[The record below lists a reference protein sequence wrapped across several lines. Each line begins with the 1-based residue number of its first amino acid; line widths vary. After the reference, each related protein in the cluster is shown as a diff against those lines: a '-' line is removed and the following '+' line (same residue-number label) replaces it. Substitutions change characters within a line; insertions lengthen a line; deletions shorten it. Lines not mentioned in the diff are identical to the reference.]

1 MSNDPLPLLWLTG
14 PTGAG
19 KSSAGWEIFDRLG
32 RNGVKAA
39 FLDTD
44 QIALCHPAPEGG
56 THRLRARNLAALWPG
71 FRRAGMRCL
80 VLAGFVD
87 TPEEVG
93 EYTALL
99 PGAAFTVC
107 RLRVPHAELRERFL
121 GRGWRPDLVEAAVA
135 EAVEQDRSRYADL
148 CVDTGGRTVAET
160 ARLVL
165 DRLGGWPPPTPASAT
180 EPVTAPARAPVTA
193 PLTAPGTAHVTA
205 PLTAPVAGPVPA
217 SAVRGGGAG
226 AGAPVPLVWF
236 SGATAAGKSTVGY
249 EVFSRVHRSGG
260 RAAYV
265 DLRQISALRPST
277 PEEGRRLR
285 AGGLAALWD
294 GYRAAG
300 AECLVVSG
308 GADSDEAVR
317 ACTRLLPG
325 LTPTVFRLHA
335 SPATLL
341 ERVLLRGRGGG
352 PATPGDELRGLG
364 PDALRAVAGRAAREA
379 AALDRAGAGDVRLD
393 TDGRSPQEVAA
404 RVMARL
410 RLPS

>member
-1 MSNDPLPLLWLTG
+1 MSTDPLPLLWLTG

-19 KSSAGWEIFDRLG
+19 KSSAGWEIFARLG
-32 RNGVKAA
+32 RSGVRAA
-39 FLDTD
+39 FLDAD
-44 QIALCHPAPEGG
+44 QIGLCHPAPEGG

-121 GRGWRPDLVEAAVA
+121 GRGWRPDLVEDAVA
-135 EAVEQDRSRYADL
+135 EAVAQDRSRYADL

-165 DRLGGWPPPTPASAT
+165 DRLGGWPPA
-180 EPVTAPARAPVTA
+180 
-193 PLTAPGTAHVTA
+193 APG
-205 PLTAPVAGPVPA
+205 PVSVSPPVPA
-217 SAVRGGGAG
+217 VPGAWGGGVASG
-226 AGAPVPLVWF
+226 VPVPLLWF

-249 EVFSRVHRSGG
+249 EVFGRVHRSGV

-265 DLRQISALRPST
+265 DLRQIAALRPST
-277 PEEGRRLR
+277 EEEGRRLR
-285 AGGLAALWD
+285 AHGLAALWD

-300 AECLVVSG
+300 AGCLVVSG
-308 GADSDEAVR
+308 GADSDETVR

-364 PDALRAVAGRAAREA
+364 PAALRAVAGRAAREA

-393 TDGRSPQEVAA
+393 TDGRPPDEVAA
-404 RVMARL
+404 QVMAHL

>member
-1 MSNDPLPLLWLTG
+1 MSIDPLPLLWLSG

-19 KSSAGWEIFDRLG
+19 KSSAGWEIFARLG
-32 RNGVKAA
+32 RGGVKAA
-39 FLDTD
+39 FLDAD
-44 QIALCHPAPEGG
+44 QISLCHPAPEGG

-71 FRRAGMRCL
+71 FRREGMRCL

-87 TPEEVG
+87 TPEEVR

-121 GRGWRPDLVEAAVA
+121 GRGWRPDLVEEAVA
-135 EAVEQDRSRYADL
+135 EAAAQDRSRYADL
-148 CVDTGGRTVAET
+148 CVDTGGLTVPET

-165 DRLGGWPPPTPASAT
+165 DRLGGWPAAVPAPG
-180 EPVTAPARAPVTA
+180 PVTVPGPPVPVPGPGPEPA
-193 PLTAPGTAHVTA
+193 PLV
-205 PLTAPVAGPVPA
+205 
-217 SAVRGGGAG
+217 GGE
-226 AGAPVPLVWF
+226 VPLLWF

-249 EVFSRVHRSGG
+249 EVFSRIHRSGV

-265 DLRQISALRPST
+265 DLRQIAALRPST
-277 PEEGRRLR
+277 GDEGRRLK
-285 AGGLAALWD
+285 AHNLAALWA

-300 AECLVVSG
+300 AGCLVVSG
-308 GADSDEAVR
+308 GADSDETVR
-317 ACTRLLPG
+317 GFARLLPG
-325 LTPTVFRLHA
+325 LAPTVFRLHA

-352 PATPGDELRGLG
+352 PATPGDELRGLSA
-364 PDALRAVAGRAAREA
+364 DALRAVAGRAAREA

-393 TDGRSPQEVAA
+393 TDDRPPHELA
-404 RVMARL
+404 RQVLAC
-410 RLPS
+410 LPSPIR

>member
-1 MSNDPLPLLWLTG
+1 MSTDPLPLLWLTG

-19 KSSAGWEIFDRLG
+19 KSSAGWEIFDHLG
-32 RNGVKAA
+32 RSGVKAV
-39 FLDTD
+39 FLDAD

-107 RLRVPHAELRERFL
+107 RLRVPHAELRKRFL

-165 DRLGGWPPPTPASAT
+165 DRLGGWPPPVPATAT
-180 EPVTAPARAPVTA
+180 EPAPA
-193 PLTAPGTAHVTA
+193 
-205 PLTAPVAGPVPA
+205 PA
-217 SAVRGGGAG
+217 DPGGGVG
-226 AGAPVPLVWF
+226 AGVPVPLVWF

-249 EVFSRVHRSGG
+249 EVFSRVHRSGV

-277 PEEGRRLR
+277 EEEGRRLR
-285 AGGLAALWD
+285 ARGLAALWD

-300 AECLVVSG
+300 AGCLVVSG
-308 GADSDEAVR
+308 GADSDETVR

-352 PATPGDELRGLG
+352 PALPGDELRGLG

-393 TDGRSPQEVAA
+393 TDGRPPQEVAA
-404 RVMARL
+404 RVMAHL
-410 RLPS
+410 RLSS

>member
-1 MSNDPLPLLWLTG
+1 MSTDPLPLLWLTG

-32 RNGVKAA
+32 RSGVKAA
-39 FLDTD
+39 FLDAD
-44 QIALCHPAPEGG
+44 QIGLCHPAPEGG
-56 THRLRARNLAALWPG
+56 PHRLRARNLAALWPG

-121 GRGWRPDLVEAAVA
+121 GRGWRPDLVEDAVA
-135 EAVEQDRSRYADL
+135 EAVAQDRSRYADL
-148 CVDTGGRTVAET
+148 CVDTGGRTVAGT

-165 DRLGGWPPPTPASAT
+165 DRLGGWPPA
-180 EPVTAPARAPVTA
+180 APAT
-193 PLTAPGTAHVTA
+193 
-205 PLTAPVAGPVPA
+205 GPVSVSAPA
-217 SAVRGGGAG
+217 PAVPGAWGGGVASG
-226 AGAPVPLVWF
+226 VPVPLLWF

-249 EVFSRVHRSGG
+249 EVFSRVHRSGV

-265 DLRQISALRPST
+265 DLRQIAALRPST
-277 PEEGRRLR
+277 EEEGHRLR
-285 AGGLAALWD
+285 ARGLAALWD

-300 AECLVVSG
+300 AGCLVVSG
-308 GADSDEAVR
+308 GADPDETVR
-317 ACTRLLPG
+317 SCTRLLPG

-352 PATPGDELRGLG
+352 PATPGDELRGLNR
-364 PDALRAVAGRAAREA
+364 DALRAVAGRAAREA
-379 AALDRAGAGDVRLD
+379 AALDLAGAGDVRLD
-393 TDGRSPQEVAA
+393 TDGRPPDEVASQ
-404 RVMARL
+404 VMAHL
-410 RLPS
+410 RLPSQ

>member
-1 MSNDPLPLLWLTG
+1 MSTDPLPLLWLTG

-19 KSSAGWEIFDRLG
+19 KSSAGWEIFNRLG
-32 RNGVKAA
+32 RSGVKTA
-39 FLDTD
+39 FLDAD
-44 QIALCHPAPEGG
+44 QIGLCHPAPEGG
-56 THRLRARNLAALWPG
+56 PHRLRARNLAALWPG

-121 GRGWRPDLVEAAVA
+121 GRGWRPDLVEDAVA

-160 ARLVL
+160 AHLVL
-165 DRLGGWPPPTPASAT
+165 DRLDGWPPPVTV
-180 EPVTAPARAPVTA
+180 PVAEE
-193 PLTAPGTAHVTA
+193 AHVPA
-205 PLTAPVAGPVPA
+205 VP
-217 SAVRGGGAG
+217 
-226 AGAPVPLVWF
+226 GAPVPLLWF

-249 EVFSRVHRSGG
+249 EVFSRVHRSGV

-265 DLRQISALRPST
+265 DLRQIAALRPST
-277 PEEGRRLR
+277 GEEGRRLR
-285 AGGLAALWD
+285 ARGLAALWD

-300 AECLVVSG
+300 ARCLVVSG
-308 GADSDEAVR
+308 GADSDATVR

-341 ERVLLRGRGGG
+341 DRVLLRGRGGG

-393 TDGRSPQEVAA
+393 TDGRPPQEVAA
-404 RVMARL
+404 RVMAHV

>member
-1 MSNDPLPLLWLTG
+1 MSTDPLPLLWLTG

-32 RNGVKAA
+32 RSGVKTA
-39 FLDTD
+39 FLDAD

-71 FRRAGMRCL
+71 FRSAGMRCL

-165 DRLGGWPPPTPASAT
+165 DRLGGWPPPVPA
-180 EPVTAPARAPVTA
+180 PGPAPA
-193 PLTAPGTAHVTA
+193 LTDP
-205 PLTAPVAGPVPA
+205 
-217 SAVRGGGAG
+217 GGGAG
-226 AGAPVPLVWF
+226 SGVPVPLVWF

-249 EVFSRVHRSGG
+249 EVFGRVHRSGV

-265 DLRQISALRPST
+265 DLRQVAALRPST
-277 PEEGRRLR
+277 EEEGRRLR
-285 AGGLAALWD
+285 ARGLAALWD

-300 AECLVVSG
+300 AGCLIVSG
-308 GADSDEAVR
+308 GADSDETVR
-317 ACTRLLPG
+317 ACTGLLPG
-325 LTPTVFRLHA
+325 LSPTVFRLHA

-364 PDALRAVAGRAAREA
+364 RDTLRAVAGRAAREA

-393 TDGRSPQEVAA
+393 TDGRSPQELAA
-404 RVMARL
+404 QVMAHL
-410 RLPS
+410 RLAPS

>member
-32 RNGVKAA
+32 RSGVKAA

-165 DRLGGWPPPTPASAT
+165 DRLGGWPPPTPAYVT
-180 EPVTAPARAPVTA
+180 EPVTAPAPAR
-193 PLTAPGTAHVTA
+193 AHVTV
-205 PLTAPVAGPVPA
+205 PLTAPVAGPAPA

-249 EVFSRVHRSGG
+249 EVFSRVHRSGV

-404 RVMARL
+404 QVMIHL